1 MTSRARSEPADRHL
15 HSPPHT
21 SPTTGSPADAD
32 LPPRPDPVRDVLRT
46 PRLTLRPITIDDRD
60 EFLRVIRQS
69 RQHLARFS
77 PLHLPGEADLALFDR
92 QLSLAA
98 AGEASG
104 SAFRRIA
111 TDHLGRI
118 VGAFN
123 LNNITRGMEW
133 AADCNWWVAADQ
145 TRRGYAVEGVTAIV
159 QHALAELP
167 FGLGLSRVA
176 AYIQRRNTP
185 SIKTALRA
193 GFIRAGDECSYVQ
206 TGGNW
211 DLHDL
216 YIRRCSITP

>member
-1 MTSRARSEPADRHL
+1 MTDCARNDPAHFHAPLPLHVSGTPVDR
-15 HSPPHT
+15 
-21 SPTTGSPADAD
+21 D

-46 PRLTLRPITIDDRD
+46 PRLILRPITIDDRN
-60 EFLRVIRQS
+60 EFLRVIRDS
-69 RQHLARFS
+69 RQHLSRFS
-77 PLHLPGEADLALFDR
+77 PLHLPGESDDALFDR
-92 QLSLAA
+92 QLTLAS

-111 TDHLGRI
+111 VDHFGRI

-145 TRRGYAVEGVTAIV
+145 TRRGYAVEGVTALV
-159 QHALAELP
+159 EHALAELP

-176 AYIQRRNTP
+176 AYIQRCNTA
-185 SIKTALRA
+185 SVRTALRA
-193 GFIRAGDECSYVQ
+193 GFIRAGDERSYIQ

-216 YIRRCSITP
+216 YIRRCSAGE